1 MYRINEMP
9 LRIPYENQV
18 PGVIMRQILACIGFV
33 GAILVLLSLRNVK
46 LTPHMKM
53 VLSLTCA
60 DLYFITS
67 DIIYNSINLAGGGWV
82 AGQVGCIV
90 NAMVITGSCFCSVL
104 TLLAVTM
111 ERYVTVIYS
120 KELSHTKTHRIIAG
134 IWVVSHIIVLIP
146 IFSWTW
152 GTAYGLQSGY
162 ILCTISWW
170 DWSPAPIVMETLALS
185 TLMGCL
191 SMMIYGYTR
200 IVLKYL
206 EATKKLSSQKS
217 SQKTGTTSVTPSAQ
231 ELKQK
236 FYSESSTTY
245 AQQSTV
251 VQGAEPSEG
260 PKKRFSQA
268 EKKLLIKAIIL
279 TCNFFFGWTPYLF
292 KIIVEIAT
300 QKPIPAG
307 WDIVCCIFA
316 ILNSTLNSYLMIFL
330 DPKIK
335 RNVMILLGLANDQ

>member
-9 LRIPYENQV
+9 SVIPYDNQV
-18 PGVIMRQILACIGFV
+18 PGVILRQILACTGFV
-33 GAILVLLSLRNVK
+33 GAILVLLSIRNVK
-46 LTPHMKM
+46 LTPHMKL

-67 DIIYNSINLAGGGWV
+67 DIIYNTINLAGGGWV

-111 ERYVTVIYS
+111 ERYITVIYS
-120 KELSHTKTHRIIAG
+120 RELSHSKTHAVIAG
-134 IWVVSHIIVLIP
+134 IWVLSHIIVLIP

-191 SMMIYGYTR
+191 VMMIFGYTK
-200 IVLKYL
+200 IVLKYF

-217 SQKTGTTSVTPSAQ
+217 QQKTGTTSVTPSAQ

-236 FYSESSTTY
+236 FYSESSTT
-245 AQQSTV
+245 QQLTV
-251 VQGAEPSEG
+251 TEGSMVSEN
-260 PKKRFSQA
+260 PKIKFSQA

-335 RNVMILLGLANDQ
+335 RNVMMMLGLVDDQ